1 MENTKWTSE
10 EVLER
15 LREGNERYLT
25 AQQNPG
31 DISPAVRLKTA
42 VKGQKPCAIVITCS
56 DSRVIPES
64 IFSAGIGELFV
75 IRLAG
80 NVIDRHQLGSIEY
93 AEHHLHCPLLL
104 IMGHTQCGAVGAVLA
119 HNREDEGFIRYIL
132 DDIAEATGD
141 ETDPHEACVKNVRHS
156 IRRVEESLEIQQ
168 DEKKLGLKV
177 VGAVY
182 DIETGKV
189 EFL

>member
-1 MENTKWTSE
+1 MDKKRWTAE
-10 EVLER
+10 EVLAK
-15 LREGNERYLT
+15 LKEGNAQYMT
-25 AQQNPG
+25 AEKNTG
-31 DISPAVRLKTA
+31 DISPAVRLNTT
-42 VKGQKPCAIVITCS
+42 VKGQHPYAIVITCS

-93 AEHHLHCPLLL
+93 AESHLHCPLLL
-104 IMGHTQCGAVGAVLA
+104 IMGHTHCGAVGAVMT
-119 HNREDEGFIRYIL
+119 HNRSDEGFIRYIL
-132 DDIAEATGD
+132 DDIQEAIGEEKD
-141 ETDPHEACVKNVRHS
+141 DHAACILNVKHS
-156 IRRVEESLEIQQ
+156 IKRVEESLEIQK
-168 DEKKLGLKV
+168 DEAQLGLRV

-189 EFL
+189 EFI

>member
-1 MENTKWTSE
+1 MENRKWTAD
-10 EVLER
+10 EVLAK
-15 LREGNERYLT
+15 LKAGNERYMT
-25 AQQNPG
+25 AEQNPG

-80 NVIDRHQLGSIEY
+80 NVIDKHQLGSIEY
-93 AEHHLHCPLLL
+93 AEHHLHCPLLV
-104 IMGHTQCGAVGAVLA
+104 IMGHTQCGAVGAVMA
-119 HNREDEGFIRYIL
+119 HNREDEGFIRYVL
-132 DDIAEATGD
+132 DDIAEAIG
-141 ETDPHEACVKNVRHS
+141 EEKDPHAACVKNVQHS
-156 IRRVEESLEIQQ
+156 IRRVEESFEIQQ
-168 DEKKLGLKV
+168 DEEKLGLKV